1 LLPVSGLCSD
11 STTVSV
17 ALGTESSLIRRGSKE
32 SPERVV
38 AAKDI
43 RPLALDMSLISI
55 FERLATEHALKV
67 ERERKTSHASPSG
80 VISGAS
86 DKSVIVQK
94 AIFENEQVRVSTTSI
109 PKGSD
114 WSAPHDGRDRVV
126 VLLDKVNQVA
136 ETNEKNS
143 SSSAWK
149 VTWIPANSDVNVS
162 NNSDQTNNLM
172 ILEFKDRAAE
182 QAVVRTEAPSSKASQ

>member
-1 LLPVSGLCSD
+1 
-11 STTVSV
+11 
-17 ALGTESSLIRRGSKE
+17 
-32 SPERVV
+32 
-38 AAKDI
+38 
-43 RPLALDMSLISI
+43 MSLISI

-67 ERERKTSHASPSG
+67 ERERKTLHASPSG

-86 DKSVIVQK
+86 DKSVIAQK

-149 VTWIPANSDVNVS
+149 VTWIPANSDVNVP
-162 NNSDQTNNLM
+162 NNSDRTNNLM

>member
-1 LLPVSGLCSD
+1 MK
-11 STTVSV
+11 
-17 ALGTESSLIRRGSKE
+17 RH
-32 SPERVV
+32 
-38 AAKDI
+38 
-43 RPLALDMSLISI
+43 SLISI
-55 FERLATEHALKV
+55 FERLEKEHALKV

-80 VISGAS
+80 GVMSGAP
-86 DKSVIVQK
+86 DKSVIAK

-136 ETNEKNS
+136 ETNEKNP

-149 VTWIPANSDVNVS
+149 VTWIPANSDVNVP
-162 NNSDQTNNLM
+162 NNSDQTKYLM
-172 ILEFKDRAAE
+172 ILEFKDRAAG
-182 QAVVRTEAPSSKASQ
+182 QARTEAPSSKASQ

>member
-1 LLPVSGLCSD
+1 
-11 STTVSV
+11 
-17 ALGTESSLIRRGSKE
+17 
-32 SPERVV
+32 
-38 AAKDI
+38 
-43 RPLALDMSLISI
+43 MSLISI

-67 ERERKTSHASPSG
+67 ERERKTLHASPSG

-86 DKSVIVQK
+86 DKSVIPQK
-94 AIFENEQVRVSTTSI
+94 AIFENEQVRISTTSI

-114 WSAPHDGRDRVV
+114 WPAPHDGRDRVV

-162 NNSDQTNNLM
+162 NNSDRTNNLM

-182 QAVVRTEAPSSKASQ
+182 QAVVRTEAPSSKASR

>member
-1 LLPVSGLCSD
+1 MK
-11 STTVSV
+11 
-17 ALGTESSLIRRGSKE
+17 RH
-32 SPERVV
+32 
-38 AAKDI
+38 
-43 RPLALDMSLISI
+43 SLISI
-55 FERLATEHALKV
+55 FERLEKEHALKV

-80 VISGAS
+80 GVPSGAP
-86 DKSVIVQK
+86 DKSVIAK

-136 ETNEKNS
+136 ETNEKNP

-149 VTWIPANSDVNVS
+149 VTWIPANSDVNVP
-162 NNSDQTNNLM
+162 NNSDQTKYLM
-172 ILEFKDRAAE
+172 ILEFKDRAAG
-182 QAVVRTEAPSSKASQ
+182 QARTEAPSSKASQ